1 MATHTLIVHS
11 TAPSF
16 QNRSDE
22 VRYKI
27 PARSLALADLNSTV
41 VLPNTPELKKLVEF
55 YETVL
60 WQAKLDCIWT
70 DDLHFE
76 IDVEIDKN
84 EEIKAQLSDRSSR
97 WGDSIQ
103 ISSYSP
109 NKYTSRW
116 VASLGVDVEPWEE
129 SPAFRQLF
137 RHKRSLHRSM
147 STLSTPAL
155 VEEAIGV
162 RVPKGYICATSEELV
177 QAYWL
182 LKEEGIEN
190 FILKPLSGSGGR
202 GITPISDVAQ
212 LQEEVVTQAVILEER
227 LSLDYNELTGCER
240 NCSVQF
246 LNGEIYGTLTSQLL
260 DGVSWHGALVPSVE
274 SYEFQQDVF
283 NQSKAMLELFINYK
297 MKGMGGLDFLSSGG
311 KAYLVDSNLGRYT
324 GIHFGKKFASVHAPK
339 MAFSCQQFPTFG
351 NSVFELWKLLERDGL
366 NFNRE
371 TQWGVFPLVHLPN
384 LYTMMIAFADSSA
397 EALELIQQAKVSIL
411 WQPLDNTELVDN
423 LIESRSLEIS
433 QESAD
438 MSFAY
443 L

>member
-1 MATHTLIVHS
+1 MATHTIIVHS

-16 QNRSDE
+16 VNRSPQ

-27 PARSLALADLNSTV
+27 PARSLALADLDSTL
-41 VLPNTPELKKLVEF
+41 VLPDTPELKELVGF

-60 WQAKLDCIWT
+60 WREKLDCIWT

-76 IDVEIDKN
+76 MDVEIDQN
-84 EEIKAQLSDRSSR
+84 EKIKAQLRERCSR
-97 WGDSIQ
+97 LNVPIK

-109 NKYTSRW
+109 NKYTTQW
-116 VASLGVDVEPWEE
+116 VRELGKEVEPWGE
-129 SPAFRQLF
+129 SANFKQLF
-137 RHKRSLHRSM
+137 RHKRSLHRTIASI
-147 STLSTPAL
+147 STPAL
-155 VEEAIGV
+155 VEQAEEV
-162 RVPKGYICATSEELV
+162 RVPKGYICATTEELV

-182 LKEEGIEN
+182 LKEEGVEN

-202 GITPISDVAQ
+202 GITAIDDITQLEQSD
-212 LQEEVVTQAVILEER
+212 LTQPSILEER
-227 LSLDYNELTGCER
+227 LNLDYNVLTGCER

-246 LNGEIYGTLTSQLL
+246 WNGEIYGALTSQLIE
-260 DGVSWHGALVPSVE
+260 GVSWHGAVVPSVE
-274 SYEFQQDVF
+274 SYEFQQDVL
-283 NQSKAMLELFINYK
+283 NQAKAMLDLFTKYG

-339 MAFSCQQFPTFG
+339 MAFSCQQFPTFAS
-351 NSVFELWKLLERDGL
+351 SVFDLWKLLERDGL
-366 NFNRE
+366 NFNAE

-397 EALELIQQAKVSIL
+397 EALELIQQAKVAMM
-411 WQPLDNTELVDN
+411 WQPLEETELVEE
-423 LIESRSLEIS
+423 LVGSRSLETP

-438 MSFAY
+438 FTLAY
-443 L
+443 I